1 MNSFGD
7 AGRSLERSAAARFC
21 CCFRN
26 PVNCVSSAFKPFSL
40 HFFDAELIV
49 FIQVNSSVNLL
60 RICRSSNFH
69 AALVHLQE
77 TLRSE
82 RRGWGWKSL
91 TRHHFVGPAPAA
103 HVVQCRD
110 SALKTRIVSVQIR
123 PWALVAVRKDPRVA
137 Q

>member
-49 FIQVNSSVNLL
+49 FIQVNSFVNLL

-69 AALVHLQE
+69 AALAQLQE
-77 TLRSE
+77 ALRSE
-82 RRGWGWKSL
+82 RRGWGWTTIRDSENPNLGHPSCGGLGKPNPSRGANL
-91 TRHHFVGPAPAA
+91 A
-103 HVVQCRD
+103 HVVQCREG
-110 SALKTRIVSVQIR
+110 ALKTR
-123 PWALVAVRKDPRVA
+123 
-137 Q
+137 

>member
-69 AALVHLQE
+69 AALAQLQE
-77 TLRSE
+77 ALRSE

-91 TRHHFVGPAPAA
+91 TRHQLGLSRDRAFEVPA
-103 HVVQCRD
+103 RR
-110 SALKTRIVSVQIR
+110 SAG
-123 PWALVAVRKDPRVA
+123 
-137 Q
+137 